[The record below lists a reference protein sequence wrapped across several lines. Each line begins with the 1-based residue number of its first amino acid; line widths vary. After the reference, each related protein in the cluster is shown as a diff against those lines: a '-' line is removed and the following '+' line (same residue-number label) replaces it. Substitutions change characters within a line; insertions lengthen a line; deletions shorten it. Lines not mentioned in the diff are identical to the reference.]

1 MLIKRYYTVL
11 SDIFANFYQLQI
23 KHVML
28 ERQLL
33 DRHLRLYPHLNSDA
47 IIGTLLSIISG
58 GDVKTQ
64 STTRGSELLL
74 LYCLKPM
81 TEKNGGP

>member
-1 MLIKRYYTVL
+1 MLIKRYYTIL

-33 DRHLRLYPHLNSDA
+33 A
-47 IIGTLLSIISG
+47 ELSSPYVI
-58 GDVKTQ
+58 K
-64 STTRGSELLL
+64 
-74 LYCLKPM
+74 
-81 TEKNGGP
+81 